1 VTAGGDA
8 GTTNP
13 FGTGVFCCLRQTV
26 AEYRLPVDVVAAART
41 TAADLR
47 IRLARAAEPVV
58 AAGWDRP
65 DRA

>member
-26 AEYRLPVDVVAAART
+26 AEYRLPSTLSR
-41 TAADLR
+41 R
-47 IRLARAAEPVV
+47 PEPR
-58 AAGWDRP
+58 RP
-65 DRA
+65 ICG